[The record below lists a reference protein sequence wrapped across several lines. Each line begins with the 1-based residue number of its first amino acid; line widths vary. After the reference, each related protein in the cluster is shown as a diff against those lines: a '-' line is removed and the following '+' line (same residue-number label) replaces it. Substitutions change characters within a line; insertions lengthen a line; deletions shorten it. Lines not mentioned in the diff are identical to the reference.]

1 MEPIVNHLSSLEG
14 ITHTI
19 NFDSEPE
26 EYILTEEEAAS
37 AIEHEIRREE
47 GLLEWKFGKLAMLG
61 ESGNKIDYVSGKIDV
76 VKVLEV
82 ANSNKHYQIWQKSQ
96 LEKRESDRIETER
109 VVKETWNAKMFLRL
123 IRWTSEVEYGKKL
136 IENND
141 TLPLIKAICFFLSQ
155 DERFETELGMSLQR
169 GLWIRGVAGL
179 GKTHIIRCASKNELC
194 PIDIFSMLEIA
205 QTVKENGEFSLL
217 TQANRKVY
225 LDDVGSEEATVN
237 HYGTKINWLKDF
249 LETFYLRSSAYN
261 KLIVST
267 NYNFDATEQKY
278 GFRVR
283 SRIKDMFNVIDV
295 TGKDLRGL

>member
-1 MEPIVNHLSSLEG
+1 MEHNKNHLSSLEG

>member
-1 MEPIVNHLSSLEG
+1 MEHIKNHLSSLEG

>member
-1 MEPIVNHLSSLEG
+1 MEHIKNHLSSLEG

-169 GLWIRGVAGL
+169 GLWIMGVAGL